1 MPKDYGKTVSGVP
14 ITEELI
20 EELAAEA
27 ERGFDVD
34 EMLERRR
41 QRESQEAVA
50 ESSETGAPAESPPP
64 QP

>member
-1 MPKDYGKTVSGVP
+1 MPKDYGKTVSGVT

-41 QRESQEAVA
+41 QREA
-50 ESSETGAPAESPPP
+50 EPPETGEAAEPLRP